1 MLVGGCDFEERPAAC
16 GDQLCEVGRLVGH
29 RVISKEPLTD
39 ATEFQTH
46 HANYWLSENSGPSY
60 LFSEEA
66 IFEEHVV
73 KIYEDFLSDLGIASL
88 YCRCRHG
95 AQGFEL
101 RLRWFIYLCT
111 MYFSTKCLLHI
122 FKLVS
127 LTLYS
132 LLFMYPHAMYFCRF
146 ASVNPE
152 QESKRGLPQDSC
164 VEK

>member
-1 MLVGGCDFEERPAAC
+1 MQIREEWDWTFRCGCDFEERPAAC

-101 RLRWFIYLCT
+101 RLRWF
-111 MYFSTKCLLHI
+111 
-122 FKLVS
+122 
-127 LTLYS
+127 
-132 LLFMYPHAMYFCRF
+132 